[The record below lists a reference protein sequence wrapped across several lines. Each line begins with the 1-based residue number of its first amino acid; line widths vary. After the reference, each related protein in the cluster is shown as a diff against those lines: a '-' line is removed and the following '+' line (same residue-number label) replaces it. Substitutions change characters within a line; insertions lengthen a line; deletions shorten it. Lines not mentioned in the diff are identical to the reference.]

1 MLLYIYLKPHV
12 GNKDM
17 WQPARKM
24 QIMMM
29 AFSNSPDKTESLAMP
44 RASPPADNVPIALLN
59 PLTKVAPSKLNIN

>member
-1 MLLYIYLKPHV
+1 
-12 GNKDM
+12 M

-59 PLTKVAPSKLNIN
+59 PLTKVAPLKININ